1 MWTVLTLDIRKISG
15 SYRQLA
21 LLLGLFGGSPQ
32 SVEENSGV
40 ESLQKFKFDY
50 ERFVSI
56 FPNLSVF
63 LSFDHNYC
71 QCR

>member
-1 MWTVLTLDIRKISG
+1 MWTVLTLDIRKISD

-32 SVEENSGV
+32 SVNENSGV

-50 ERFVSI
+50 ERIRLNLSKFVS
-56 FPNLSVF
+56 FPII
-63 LSFDHNYC
+63 
-71 QCR
+71 